1 MKIPDILASFPPTR
15 LWIALM
21 LFATTFVMYI
31 IRVNL
36 SVSILGMVRTHKQ
49 TENETIK
56 FDLPDVSFLHII
68 VIRNGVLQKNRIFT
82 LFFFSMVHDTIG
94 QILSKISS

>member
-56 FDLPDVSFLHII
+56 FDLPDVSGHF
-68 VIRNGVLQKNRIFT
+68 
-82 LFFFSMVHDTIG
+82 
-94 QILSKISS
+94 

>member
-1 MKIPDILASFPPTR
+1 MTFKRIFVAVASFPPTR

-36 SVSILGMVRTHKQ
+36 SISILGMVRTHKQ

-56 FDLPDVSFLHII
+56 FDLQDVSAIEVLFVFVFRVQKYYFHICMP
-68 VIRNGVLQKNRIFT
+68 F
-82 LFFFSMVHDTIG
+82 
-94 QILSKISS
+94 